1 MAQKINY
8 RLRVEAFNCMSDA
21 ELYDQEIYDLVMSL
35 TVTEIPDEPPVLSAE
50 KLNIQAALGLM
61 AAGRPSRTSTARCAW
76 DCSRPYALGRW

>member
-1 MAQKINY
+1 
-8 RLRVEAFNCMSDA
+8 MSDA

-61 AAGRPSRTSTARCAW
+61 AAGTDLAEQVRRGVPGIVHDHMHWEDGKLVEDTC
-76 DCSRPYALGRW
+76 Y